1 MLGENL
7 LRYKT
12 DQKFCILDFET
23 EGLNLVASRPWQL
36 SFAIFDAKNIYE
48 EHDYLIKWDNLQ
60 MSVGAAAITGFNPIN
75 YKNTARNP
83 QEILDIFDK
92 YLNDKQYRLV
102 FHNGLGFDTM
112 IYNVWRRNL
121 NLPTTYEFL
130 YDREF
135 ACYDTLSLSKAY
147 KLGVT
152 PDISSSNN
160 FLAWQYKML
169 SKRLERTQ
177 KTNLAA
183 MGREFK
189 LNFDEKN
196 LHNAKFDIR
205 LNIEVFRQ
213 LIWKLEI

>member
-60 MSVGAAAITGFNPIN
+60 MSAGAAAITGFNPIN
-75 YKNTARNP
+75 YKNTASNP

-121 NLPTTYEFL
+121 GLKPIYDFL

-135 ACYDTLSLSKAY
+135 SCYDTLSLSKAY

>member
-12 DQKFCILDFET
+12 DQKFLIFDGET
-23 EGLNLVASRPWQL
+23 EGLNLRFSRPWQW

-48 EHDYLIKWDNLQ
+48 EHDYLIKWDGLQ
-60 MSVGAAAITGFNPIN
+60 VSAGAAAVTGFNMIR
-75 YKNTARNP
+75 YKNEAKDPKEVLEKFEPYLLNP
-83 QEILDIFDK
+83 E
-92 YLNDKQYRLV
+92 YRKV
-102 FHNGLGFDTM
+102 FHNGLGFDSM
-112 IYNVWRRNL
+112 IHNVWRRKL
-121 NLPTTYEFL
+121 GLKPTYDWL
-130 YDREF
+130 YNQEF
-135 ACYDTLSLSKAY
+135 ACYDTLALSKAY
-147 KLGVT
+147 RLGIT
-152 PDISSSNN
+152 PDISSSSN

-169 SKRLERTQ
+169 SKRLERGV

-183 MGREFK
+183 MGREFE
-189 LNFDEKN
+189 LDFDEKN

>member
-60 MSVGAAAITGFNPIN
+60 MSAGAAAITGFNPIN
-75 YKNTARNP
+75 YKNTARDP
-83 QEILDIFDK
+83 KEILEIFDK

-121 NLPTTYEFL
+121 GLKPIYDFL

-135 ACYDTLSLSKAY
+135 SCYDTLSLSKAY